1 VTQHASS
8 PIGVLQPGGARRPRP
23 VRLREPSILPGFNLS
38 LGVTLAYVG
47 AVVVLPL
54 AALAIRP
61 WEIGLSGI
69 WRTLTDER
77 VAAALRLSF
86 SLSAYAALLNAAL
99 GLLVAWT
106 LTRYEFPGRRLLDAL
121 VDLPFALPTAVAGI
135 ALTALYAPTGP
146 LGAIAGK
153 LGFKTAYSPLGIFIA
168 LVFIGLPF
176 VVRALQPVLQDLD
189 REVEEAAQTLG
200 ASDLQRVGLVVF
212 PALAPALI
220 SGVTLAFA
228 RAVGEYGSVVFIAG
242 NMPMKTEIAPLL
254 IVIKLEQYD
263 YAGAAAVGLAMVVI
277 SFGTLVLINTAQLVL
292 ARRGRR

>member
-1 VTQHASS
+1 M
-8 PIGVLQPGGARRPRP
+8 RW
-23 VRLREPSILPGFNLS
+23 RERSILPGFGLS
-38 LGVTLAYVG
+38 LGITLTYLSII
-47 AVVVLPL
+47 VLIPL
-54 AALAIRP
+54 IGLAIRP
-61 WEIGLSGI
+61 WELGLAGV
-69 WRTLTDER
+69 WRTLTDDR
-77 VAAALRLSF
+77 VGAALKLSF
-86 SLSAYAALLNAAL
+86 SLSAYAALLNAFF
-99 GLLVAWT
+99 GLLIAWV
-106 LTRYEFPGRRLLDAL
+106 LVRYEFPGRRLLDAI
-121 VDLPFALPTAVAGI
+121 VDMPFALPTAVAGI

-146 LGAIAGK
+146 IGALAEKVG
-153 LGFKTAYSPLGIFIA
+153 LKTAYSPLGIFIA

-200 ASDLQRVGLVVF
+200 ASDLQRIVHVVL

-277 SFGTLVLINTAQLVL
+277 SFGALILINTAQLL
-292 ARRGRR
+292 IARRGRR